1 MGYPDA
7 IAYTGDRTFQSTIK
21 PNFVVED
28 LKCHG
33 HENNIKGLSMSFY
46 PNSIQNSVQPKPLFL
61 FRSDTET
68 ETQIGRYFWL
78 IP

>member
-21 PNFVVED
+21 PNFVLED

-33 HENNIKGLSMSFY
+33 DENNIKGLSMSFY
-46 PNSIQNSVQPKPLFL
+46 P
-61 FRSDTET
+61 D
-68 ETQIGRYFWL
+68 L
-78 IP
+78 ILILSWFYPDIILVLSWFYPGFI